1 MTLRTRLLTTV
12 VLLCHLALLPQLVT
26 SQALPRSALSPQP
39 SALSD
44 RPSAVGQSQAQ
55 TSQPPSTADRRPSA
69 EKPHL
74 AGPNEPGEE
83 VTIEALQQEK
93 VGDVYKLR
101 GEVEIRFRQF
111 VLRADL
117 ITYNTTTGEVTA
129 NGHVVFDGGPND
141 EHLEADRTT
150 YNVRTDSGKFYD
162 VRGTTGARFRGK
174 QVVLT
179 SSNPFYFSGALVEKT
194 GPDRF
199 VVHRGVV
206 TSCELP
212 HPKWTFNAEKI
223 TVEVG
228 EEARMYHSTFRLG
241 GVPVFYFP
249 YVQHPVDRLGRQS
262 GFLIPTIGQSS
273 RKGTILGDAIYWAI
287 NRSMDATLGAEYFS
301 ERGWA
306 QHGAFRARP
315 SDNSTFDVTYFGVLD
330 RGIGTP
336 KVDQGGEDIR
346 ASGAALL
353 PHGFRAVVD
362 IDYLSS
368 FVFRLAFAET
378 FTLAVN
384 SEVRSN
390 LFVSKAYQGYFFNLA
405 ASRYQNFQ
413 STQRGDL
420 VTILHAPSLD
430 LGSVDRKIGRSP
442 FYWSYDA
449 AVQGISRRE
458 PQFVTAPL
466 VGRFYLEPRLAMPVA
481 AAGWSFRPE
490 IALRDTYYTQ
500 RLATTLV
507 PQSGIGELID
517 RSLNRRA
524 VETTLEIRPPSL
536 SRIFE
541 RKVKYHI
548 LKHTIEPRVTYRYV
562 AGVDNFPAIIRFDAR
577 DIVSN
582 TNEVEYG
589 VINRL
594 YAKGTKSTECTNAA
608 EQQEQESP
616 PSVPLPAARDVG
628 AKKTA
633 GKVAG
638 CQPGPPASRE
648 VLSWEIAQK
657 YFLDTDFGDALVPG
671 RRNVF
676 TTTDEFTGI
685 AFLTDPRRFS
695 PIISRLRAYPGR
707 RTEMEWKLDY
717 DSKKGRI
724 NASTTLVSHRFGD
737 FFVAGSHA
745 FMNVP
750 GEIFVSTPVPGPNQF
765 NQFRWLAGYGHPNKR
780 GISAAANIGFDINS
794 GFLQYSAFQ
803 TSYNWDCCGVS
814 FEYRRFA
821 LGSVR
826 NENQFRF
833 ALSLTNVG
841 TFGTL
846 RRQERIF

>member
-1 MTLRTRLLTTV
+1 MTLRTRLLTTA
-12 VLLCHLALLPQLVT
+12 VLLCHLVLLPKLVT
-26 SQALPRSALSPQP
+26 GEALGGWPLAADQNGEPVPQQP
-39 SALSD
+39 TANGQ
-44 RPSAVGQSQAQ
+44 RPAAS
-55 TSQPPSTADRRPSA
+55 
-69 EKPHL
+69 KPHL

-83 VTIEALQQEK
+83 ITIRALQQEK
-93 VGDVYKLR
+93 AGDVYKLR

-111 VLRADL
+111 VLRADE
-117 ITYNTTTGEVTA
+117 ITYDTASGEVTA
-129 NGHVVFDGGPND
+129 NGHVVFDGGPHD
-141 EHLEADRTT
+141 EHLEADHAT
-150 YNVRTDSGKFYD
+150 YNVRTESGKFYE

-179 SSNPFYFSGALVEKT
+179 SSNPFYFSGALVEKI
-194 GPDRF
+194 GPDHF
-199 VVHRGVV
+199 VVHHGVV

-212 HPKWTFNAEKI
+212 HPKWTFDAEKI

-241 GVPVFYFP
+241 GIPVFYFP
-249 YVQHPVDRLGRQS
+249 YVQHPVDRLGRQT
-262 GFLIPTIGQSS
+262 GFLIPSVGQSS
-273 RKGTILGDAIYWAI
+273 RKGTILGEAIYWAI
-287 NRSMDATLGAEYFS
+287 NRSMDATIGAEYFS
-301 ERGWA
+301 ERGWS
-306 QHGAFRARP
+306 QHGSFRARP
-315 SDNSTFDVTYFGVLD
+315 SDNSTFDVNYFGVLD

-346 ASGAALL
+346 ATGSALL

-368 FVFRLAFAET
+368 FVFRLAFAES

-390 LFVSKAYQGYFFNLA
+390 LFVSKAYRGYFFNLA
-405 ASRYQNFQ
+405 AARYQNFQ

-449 AVQGISRRE
+449 AVQGVSRRE
-458 PQFVTAPL
+458 PQFVTGPL
-466 VGRFYLEPRLAMPVA
+466 VGRIDVEPRLAMAVSA
-481 AAGWSFRPE
+481 GGWSFRPE
-490 IALRDTYYTQ
+490 VALRDTYYTQ
-500 RLATTLV
+500 RLETTPA
-507 PQSGIGELID
+507 PQSGIGALID
-517 RSLNRRA
+517 HSLNRRA
-524 VETTLEIRPPSL
+524 VETTLEMLPPAL

-541 RKVKYHI
+541 RKVKDHV

-562 AGVDNFPAIIRFDAR
+562 AGVDNFPAVIRFDAR

-582 TNEVEYG
+582 TNEIEYS

-594 YAKGTKSTECTNAA
+594 YAKGTRFTECTNAA
-608 EQQEQESP
+608 EQQEQEAT
-616 PSVPLPAARDVG
+616 PSVPLPAARDLG
-628 AKKTA
+628 AKKT
-633 GKVAG
+633 GGRVSR

-657 YFLDTDFGDALVPG
+657 YFFDPDFGDALVPG

-717 DSKKGRI
+717 DTKKGLI
-724 NASTTLVSHRFGD
+724 NASTALVSHRFGD

-750 GEIFVSTPVPGPNQF
+750 GEIFVSTPVPGPSQF
-765 NQFRWLAGYGHPNKR
+765 NQLRWLVGYGHPNKR